1 MSQLEQDV
9 SDDDA
14 LSHGLRPEEDPWS
27 SLAVADDEDDDS
39 TDDDALRSPVI
50 CSVEADGQ
58 DAPEPDQTTSSPGF
72 AVRRHVA
79 PADRFVRREFPQ
91 NNDAGAARVDTRPKP
106 VPASA
111 TVRSIAPGEATK
123 QALVDDED
131 DGDQTVLTMLDPAI
145 EPTRGG
151 VFTIPLLC
159 AGIAIIA
166 CCLLIPQAD
175 ANRRL
180 AYERV
185 KLQADLEAV
194 ERQVAV
200 NEDFLKKVS
209 EDPNVAERLAQR
221 QMKIIRP
228 GTKVLALE
236 GEGEHEM
243 SPFQLTAVAP
253 PPELP
258 PYEPR
263 GGMIARLCYNPKSRL
278 YLLGIGLLM
287 TAFGLV
293 LGVGPRSP
301 E

>member
-27 SLAVADDEDDDS
+27 SLAVADDDDDDS
-39 TDDDALRSPVI
+39 TDDAIPSPVI
-50 CSVEADGQ
+50 CSVETDGE
-58 DAPEPDQTTSSPGF
+58 DEPDRDQAISSCEP
-72 AVRRHVA
+72 AVRRRVT
-79 PADRFVRREFPQ
+79 PADRPFGRELPRHD
-91 NNDAGAARVDTRPKP
+91 DAGAARVDTRPIS
-106 VPASA
+106 VPEN
-111 TVRSIAPGEATK
+111 TMVRSSAPGEPTG
-123 QALVDDED
+123 QAPGDDED

-253 PPELP
+253 PPDLP
-258 PYEPR
+258 PYEPH